1 MGRPPGVGLPEP
13 DYDQPMNPLT
23 GLLGVFF
30 LLGVVQFAMAGRLAD
45 VIHGG
50 PGRRGPK
57 GRALDVLVLRAA
69 GGFVALLAGIVLVV
83 LSVSGV
89 A

>member
-1 MGRPPGVGLPEP
+1 M
-13 DYDQPMNPLT
+13 DPLT

-30 LLGVVQFAMAGRLAD
+30 FLGLLQVILAGRIVD
-45 VIHGG
+45 FIHGG

-69 GGFVALLAGIVLVV
+69 GGFVALLAGIVLVI
-83 LSVSGV
+83 LSVAAV

>member
-1 MGRPPGVGLPEP
+1 M
-13 DYDQPMNPLT
+13 DPLT
-23 GLLGVFF
+23 GVLGVFF
-30 LLGVVQFAMAGRLAD
+30 FLGLLQVIFAGRVVD
-45 VIHGG
+45 FIHGG
-50 PGRRGPK
+50 PGKRGPK

-69 GGFVALLAGIVLVV
+69 GGFVALLAGVVLVV

>member
-1 MGRPPGVGLPEP
+1 M
-13 DYDQPMNPLT
+13 DPLT
-23 GLLGVFF
+23 GLLGAFF
-30 LLGVVQFAMAGRLAD
+30 LLGLLQVLFAGRIVDL
-45 VIHGG
+45 IHGG

-69 GGFVALLAGIVLVV
+69 GGFVALLAGIVLVI
-83 LSVSGV
+83 LSVAGT

>member
-1 MGRPPGVGLPEP
+1 MIGPV
-13 DYDQPMNPLT
+13 DPLT

-30 LLGVVQFAMAGRLAD
+30 FVGLLQVILAGRIVDL
-45 VIHGG
+45 IHGG

-57 GRALDVLVLRAA
+57 GRSLDILVLRAA

-83 LSVSGV
+83 LAAAGT

>member
-1 MGRPPGVGLPEP
+1 V
-13 DYDQPMNPLT
+13 DPLT

-30 LLGVVQFAMAGRLAD
+30 FFGVLQVLLAGRIVDL
-45 VIHGG
+45 IHGG

-83 LSVSGV
+83 VSLAAV